1 MKKIK
6 SRKWQSGKTG
16 AVLVLSVCSMLLIL
30 NGIRKNA
37 AQLQYQ
43 LQQYLLRS
51 AQAMYVPS
59 LVWKEDSVS
68 SGPGEWIRQK
78 ALAWIPVVQYV
89 EDHAEYG
96 SSLEDEETIAKILES
111 QANDENAVDE
121 NGKLIGQP
129 DEPQQPVSSEVAADQ
144 SIDKLRDFEY
154 LLSNFYTVDSST
166 MIGAEQ
172 LNVDDLLGRNMKIG
186 REGNEPKILIF
197 HTHSQETFVDSVP
210 GDISTGIVGIGQ
222 YLTEL
227 LNAKGIP
234 TLHDFGVYDIINGKL
249 DRSEAYENAE
259 ASIRPILEANPSI
272 EVAIDLHRDG
282 VAETTHLVTQINGKP
297 TARIMYFN
305 GLSRSR
311 TNGDITYLYNPYIQ
325 DNLAFSLQMQLASE
339 RMYPGFVRHIYLK
352 AYRYNLHLLPK
363 SLLIEAGAQTNTVEE
378 MKNAIEV
385 LADTLCQERLH
396 TMQAVLQCWKV
407 WKRYVC
413 VPECI
418 SEACPQ
424 KD

>member
-1 MKKIK
+1 MKRIK

-16 AVLVLSVCSMLLIL
+16 TVLVLSVCSMLLIL

-89 EDHAEYG
+89 EDHTEYG

-172 LNVDDLLGRNMKIG
+172 LNVDDLLGRNMKIS

-249 DRSEAYENAE
+249 DQSEAYENAE

-378 MKNAIEV
+378 MKNAMEV
-385 LADTLCQERLH
+385 LADTLCE
-396 TMQAVLQCWKV
+396 VL
-407 WKRYVC
+407 
-413 VPECI
+413 
-418 SEACPQ
+418 
-424 KD
+424 

>member
-1 MKKIK
+1 MGREGRAKRMKRIK

-16 AVLVLSVCSMLLIL
+16 TVLVLSVCSMLLIL

-89 EDHAEYG
+89 EDHTEYG

-172 LNVDDLLGRNMKIG
+172 LNVDDLLGRNMKIS

-378 MKNAIEV
+378 MKNAMEV
-385 LADTLCQERLH
+385 LADTLCE
-396 TMQAVLQCWKV
+396 VL
-407 WKRYVC
+407 
-413 VPECI
+413 
-418 SEACPQ
+418 
-424 KD
+424 

>member
-43 LQQYLLRS
+43 IQQYLLRS
-51 AQAMYVPS
+51 AQAMSVPS

-68 SGPGEWIRQK
+68 SGPGEWIGQK

-378 MKNAIEV
+378 MKNAMEG
-385 LADTLCQERLH
+385 
-396 TMQAVLQCWKV
+396 
-407 WKRYVC
+407 
-413 VPECI
+413 
-418 SEACPQ
+418 
-424 KD
+424 

>member
-51 AQAMYVPS
+51 AQAMYVHS

-378 MKNAIEV
+378 MKNAMEV
-385 LADTLCQERLH
+385 LADTLCE
-396 TMQAVLQCWKV
+396 VL
-407 WKRYVC
+407 
-413 VPECI
+413 
-418 SEACPQ
+418 
-424 KD
+424 

>member
-1 MKKIK
+1 MKRIK

-16 AVLVLSVCSMLLIL
+16 TVLVLSVCSMLLIL

-89 EDHAEYG
+89 EDHTEYG

-172 LNVDDLLGRNMKIG
+172 LNVDDLLGRNMKIS

-339 RMYPGFVRHIYLK
+339 RMYPSFVRHIYLK

-378 MKNAIEV
+378 MKNAMEV
-385 LADTLCQERLH
+385 LADTLCE
-396 TMQAVLQCWKV
+396 VL
-407 WKRYVC
+407 
-413 VPECI
+413 
-418 SEACPQ
+418 
-424 KD
+424 

>member
-1 MKKIK
+1 MKRIK

-16 AVLVLSVCSMLLIL
+16 TVLVLSVCSMLLIL

-89 EDHAEYG
+89 EDHTEYG

-166 MIGAEQ
+166 MIEAEQ
-172 LNVDDLLGRNMKIG
+172 LNVDDLLGRNMKIS

-378 MKNAIEV
+378 MKNAMEV
-385 LADTLCQERLH
+385 LADTLCE
-396 TMQAVLQCWKV
+396 VL
-407 WKRYVC
+407 
-413 VPECI
+413 
-418 SEACPQ
+418 
-424 KD
+424 

>member
-166 MIGAEQ
+166 MIGPEQ
-172 LNVDDLLGRNMKIG
+172 LNADDLLGRSMKIDRKQKG
-186 REGNEPKILIF
+186 PKILIF
-197 HTHSQETFVDSVP
+197 HTHSQEEFADSIP
-210 GDISTGIVGIGQ
+210 GDPSTSIVGIGD

-227 LNAKGIP
+227 LNQKGIE
-234 TLHDFGVYDIINGKL
+234 TIHDKGVYDIINGQL
-249 DRSEAYENAE
+249 DRSNAYEYAE
-259 ASIRPILEANPSI
+259 EGVRPILEANPTI

-282 VAETTHLVTQINGKP
+282 VAEGTHLVTEVNGKP
-297 TARIMYFN
+297 TAKIMYFN
-305 GLSRSR
+305 GLSRTR
-311 TNGDITYLYNPYIQ
+311 ANGDITYLPNPYIQ
-325 DNLAFSLQMQLASE
+325 DNLAFSLQMELASE
-339 RMYPGFVRHIYLK
+339 RMFPGFARHIYLR

-363 SLLIEAGAQTNTVEE
+363 SLLIEAGAQTNTVQE
-378 MKNAIEV
+378 MKNAMEV
-385 LADTLCQERLH
+385 LVETLCQ
-396 TMQAVLQCWKV
+396 V
-407 WKRYVC
+407 
-413 VPECI
+413 I
-418 SEACPQ
+418 G
-424 KD
+424 

>member
-1 MKKIK
+1 MKRIK

-16 AVLVLSVCSMLLIL
+16 TVLVLSVCSMLLIL

-89 EDHAEYG
+89 EDHTEYG
-96 SSLEDEETIAKILES
+96 SSLEDEETIARILES

-172 LNVDDLLGRNMKIG
+172 LNVDDLLGRNMKIS

-378 MKNAIEV
+378 MKNAMEV
-385 LADTLCQERLH
+385 LADTLCE
-396 TMQAVLQCWKV
+396 VL
-407 WKRYVC
+407 
-413 VPECI
+413 
-418 SEACPQ
+418 
-424 KD
+424 

>member
-227 LNAKGIP
+227 LNATGIP

-378 MKNAIEV
+378 MKNAMEV
-385 LADTLCQERLH
+385 LADTLCE
-396 TMQAVLQCWKV
+396 VL
-407 WKRYVC
+407 
-413 VPECI
+413 
-418 SEACPQ
+418 
-424 KD
+424 

>member
-1 MKKIK
+1 MKRIK

-16 AVLVLSVCSMLLIL
+16 TVLVLSVCSMLLIL

-89 EDHAEYG
+89 EDHTEYG

-172 LNVDDLLGRNMKIG
+172 LNVDDLLGRNMKIS
-186 REGNEPKILIF
+186 REGNEPKILSF

-305 GLSRSR
+305 RLSRSR

-378 MKNAIEV
+378 MKNAMEV
-385 LADTLCQERLH
+385 LADTLCE
-396 TMQAVLQCWKV
+396 VL
-407 WKRYVC
+407 
-413 VPECI
+413 
-418 SEACPQ
+418 
-424 KD
+424 

>member
-1 MKKIK
+1 MKRIK

-16 AVLVLSVCSMLLIL
+16 TVLVLSVCSMLLIL

-89 EDHAEYG
+89 EDHTEYG

-172 LNVDDLLGRNMKIG
+172 LNVDDLLGRNMKIS

-325 DNLAFSLQMQLASE
+325 YNLAFSLQMQLASE

-378 MKNAIEV
+378 MKNAMEV
-385 LADTLCQERLH
+385 LADTLCE
-396 TMQAVLQCWKV
+396 VL
-407 WKRYVC
+407 
-413 VPECI
+413 
-418 SEACPQ
+418 
-424 KD
+424 

>member
-172 LNVDDLLGRNMKIG
+172 LNVDDLLGRNMKIS
-186 REGNEPKILIF
+186 REGKEPKILIF

-378 MKNAIEV
+378 MKNAMEV
-385 LADTLCQERLH
+385 LADTLCE
-396 TMQAVLQCWKV
+396 VL
-407 WKRYVC
+407 
-413 VPECI
+413 
-418 SEACPQ
+418 
-424 KD
+424 